1 MKVMRV
7 VLLYFSIFYCNNF
20 ISACLNKKSDGM
32 SGKAMSI
39 FETFLPRQCLE
50 KGEIIS
56 MRSETSRGQSLIDRT
71 SFTF

>member
-1 MKVMRV
+1 MSSKYMNNLFKYRHAFLCILMKVMRL

-39 FETFLPRQCLE
+39 FETFLPAMF
-50 KGEIIS
+50 GE
-56 MRSETSRGQSLIDRT
+56 G
-71 SFTF
+71 